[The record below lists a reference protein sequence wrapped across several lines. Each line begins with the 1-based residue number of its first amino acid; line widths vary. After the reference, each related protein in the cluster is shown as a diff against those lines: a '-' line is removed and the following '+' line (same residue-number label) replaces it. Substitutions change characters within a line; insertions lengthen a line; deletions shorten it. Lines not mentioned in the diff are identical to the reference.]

1 MLAARMLDQSSGHRP
16 DWNNDGAFD
25 GHSLTEAAAGSTV
38 MRGLL
43 YSLMHPAARR
53 FLSLKSPAL
62 FTNNK
67 AAGLNREQLQAM
79 CWSSHRSVRCVLEF
93 IANVAMPLINC
104 GSGASRL
111 SQSRRTKLTAWI
123 SAAKPVGYVH
133 VQSRCS
139 FAVYRQADCC
149 VCVLAA

>member
-1 MLAARMLDQSSGHRP
+1 MVLAARMLDQSSGQQP
-16 DWNNDGAFD
+16 DWNNDNAFD

-67 AAGLNREQLQAM
+67 AAGLNKEQLQAM
-79 CWSSHRSVRCVLEF
+79 CWSASRSVRCVLQF
-93 IANVAMPLINC
+93 TGNVAMPLSNC
-104 GSGASRL
+104 VSDAG
-111 SQSRRTKLTAWI
+111 
-123 SAAKPVGYVH
+123 
-133 VQSRCS
+133 
-139 FAVYRQADCC
+139 
-149 VCVLAA
+149 